1 MPFVRRLKPTGYGRL
16 QHVHRLLV
24 LIDPEEGPGIGWAR
38 TREEAQQQFAVAWR
52 SWLSRSSKEL

>member
-1 MPFVRRLKPTGYGRL
+1 MPFVPTGYGRL

-24 LIDPEEGPGIGWAR
+24 LIDPEESPGIGWAR

-52 SWLSRSSKEL
+52 SWLSRSSNEL